1 MRRNVWLYAQA
12 AVPVPPVLSV
22 DIVGKW
28 PIDKIREIADKQIK
42 LAKESFEIASKVA
55 WYEGLYVRFKSHE
68 RWSPYLDKIKAAETA
83 LKQGDVGVTES
94 EKKNAYLES
103 WTKARLASEAIHKES
118 EMGPTTY
125 ATVAVDLS
133 NSAQDLAKKAKD
145 EIKDLGSGLSSS
157 LKWGLG
163 IGAALLLLSQTR
175 KR

>member
-1 MRRNVWLYAQA
+1 MRPNVWLYAQA
-12 AVPVPPVLSV
+12 SVPVPPVLSV

-55 WYEGLYVRFKSHE
+55 WYEGLYVRYKSHE

-125 ATVAVDLS
+125 ATVAVDLT

>member
-1 MRRNVWLYAQA
+1 MRPNVWLYAQA
-12 AVPVPPVLSV
+12 SVPVPPVLSV

-55 WYEGLYVRFKSHE
+55 WYEGLYVRYKSHD

-125 ATVAVDLS
+125 ATVAVDLT

-163 IGAALLLLSQTR
+163 IGAALLFLSQTR

>member
-1 MRRNVWLYAQA
+1 MRRNVWLNAQA

-133 NSAQDLAKKAKD
+133 TSAQDLAKKAKD

>member
-1 MRRNVWLYAQA
+1 MRRNVWLNAQA

-55 WYEGLYVRFKSHE
+55 WYEGLYVRYKSHE

>member
-1 MRRNVWLYAQA
+1 MRPNVWLYAQA
-12 AVPVPPVLSV
+12 AVAVPPVLSV

-55 WYEGLYVRFKSHE
+55 WYEGLYVRYKSHE

-94 EKKNAYLES
+94 EKRNAYLES

>member
-1 MRRNVWLYAQA
+1 MRRNVWLNAQA

-22 DIVGKW
+22 DIVGRW

>member
-1 MRRNVWLYAQA
+1 M
-12 AVPVPPVLSV
+12 
-22 DIVGKW
+22 
-28 PIDKIREIADKQIK
+28 
-42 LAKESFEIASKVA
+42 
-55 WYEGLYVRFKSHE
+55 
-68 RWSPYLDKIKAAETA
+68 
-83 LKQGDVGVTES
+83 TES

>member
-1 MRRNVWLYAQA
+1 MRRNVWLNAQA

-68 RWSPYLDKIKAAETA
+68 RWSPYLDKIKAAETE

-125 ATVAVDLS
+125 ATVAIDLS

>member
-1 MRRNVWLYAQA
+1 MRPNVWLYAQA
-12 AVPVPPVLSV
+12 SVPVPPVLSV

-55 WYEGLYVRFKSHE
+55 WYEGLYVRYKSHE
-68 RWSPYLDKIKAAETA
+68 RWSPYLDKIKVAETA

-94 EKKNAYLES
+94 DKKNAYLES

>member
-12 AVPVPPVLSV
+12 SVPVPPVLSV

-55 WYEGLYVRFKSHE
+55 WYEGLYVRYKSHE

-94 EKKNAYLES
+94 DKKNAYLES

-125 ATVAVDLS
+125 ATVAVDLT

>member
-12 AVPVPPVLSV
+12 TSAVPPVLTV

-42 LAKESFEIASKVA
+42 LAKESFEIVSKVA
-55 WYEGLYVRFKSHE
+55 WYEGLYVRYKSHE

-94 EKKNAYLES
+94 DKKNAYLES

-118 EMGPTTY
+118 ELGPTTY

>member
-1 MRRNVWLYAQA
+1 MRPNVWLYAQA
-12 AVPVPPVLSV
+12 SVPVPPVLSV

-55 WYEGLYVRFKSHE
+55 WYEGLYVRYKSHD

-94 EKKNAYLES
+94 EKKNTYLES

-125 ATVAVDLS
+125 ATVAVDFS

-163 IGAALLLLSQTR
+163 IGAALLFLSQTR